1 MIRINLLGVAKPKR
15 GKRQAVAVSAA
26 SEGGGGSLV
35 LLLALVVAALTVG
48 LNLYA
53 WQYLN
58 REQERIAREMA
69 AADAESRRLAI
80 VKARVEE
87 AEKQE
92 ANYRR
97 RVDVIDQLRAKQT
110 GPLDLLSMIGLTV
123 SATDAVWLTTVKE
136 DGGKINIEGA
146 ALSLNAVANLM
157 ENLKRSG
164 YFKNIE
170 IKETY
175 QDETVKEMQAFNFV
189 LVCERQPAQPAQ
201 PAAPPQKS

>member
-15 GKRQAVAVSAA
+15 GKRQAVAVSAG
-26 SEGGGGSLV
+26 SEGGGSLI
-35 LLLALVVAALTVG
+35 LLLALVVAGLTVG

-53 WQYLN
+53 WQYLS
-58 REQERIAREMA
+58 REQERIAKDMATADRE
-69 AADAESRRLAI
+69 SSRLAG

-110 GPLDLLSMIGLTV
+110 GPLDLLTMIGLTV
-123 SATDAVWLTTVKE
+123 SSTDAVWLTTVKDE
-136 DGGKINIEGA
+136 GGKINIEGS

-157 ENLKRSG
+157 QNLKRSG

-175 QDETVKEMQAFNFV
+175 QDESVKEMQAFNFT
-189 LVCERQPAQPAQ
+189 LVCEKQPAQPAQ
-201 PAAPPQKS
+201 PAPQPQKS